1 MAVRRG
7 SPTLHIVIFSTE
19 FAGFHADSVPA
30 SSVAILNFQP
40 AAIPAL
46 NLHTVLRR
54 MATAFRVGKATLQH
68 KAAFLRKTRIPN
80 SGQFPV
86 PKT

>member
-1 MAVRRG
+1 
-7 SPTLHIVIFSTE
+7 LHIVIFLTA
-19 FAGFHADSVPA
+19 FARFHANSVSA

-54 MATAFRVGKATLQH
+54 MAKAFRGGKATLQH
-68 KAAFLRKTRIPN
+68 TAAFLRKMRIPDL
-80 SGQFPV
+80 GRFPV